1 MTKQKIEYKWETL
14 WIGKFKQVRKSEG
27 ITASK
32 LKKEYWFTA
41 KQIQSLEDEWK
52 LAFTLHGKTKYYD
65 KEDVLEQM

>member
-14 WIGKFKQVRKSEG
+14 GINKFKQVRKSEG
-27 ITASK
+27 ITAAK

-41 KQIQSLEDEWK
+41 KQN
-52 LAFTLHGKTKYYD
+52 YD